1 MTTQNGVALALMA
14 TMAYVV
20 KGEAAEKGGER
31 VVVGTLPVNI
41 PTLAA
46 FGIEAEPVKFDEI
59 GLPVYGTDELNY
71 LQKSVT
77 NQAMVKVRTFLQKNS
92 IEVKPGKKLPE
103 TLAEYIAS
111 DSDRGAARREKGEA
125 IKLFGEW
132 VVSKGKAQAVVDY
145 LCGALANADSFKTQ
159 PENKRNMVAD
169 ALVKFLEEKND
180 VLSSFQQGYL
190 SDAAEVILTGEVIA
204 DDDLQF

>member
-1 MTTQNGVALALMA
+1 MTTSHTLALMVA
-14 TMAYVV
+14 MSYVV

-31 VVVGTLPVNI
+31 PVIGTLAVNI

-46 FGIEAEPVKFDEI
+46 FGIAAEPAKFDEI
-59 GLPVYGTDELNY
+59 GLPVYGNDELDY
-71 LQKSVT
+71 LQKAVT
-77 NQAMVKVRTFLQKNS
+77 NQAMVKVRTFLQKGS
-92 IEVKPGKKLPE
+92 VEVKPGKKLPE

-132 VVSKGKAQAVVDY
+132 IVGKGKPQAVVEY
-145 LCGALANADSFKTQ
+145 LTGALANADSFKTQ

-169 ALVKFLEEKND
+169 AILKFMEEAGE
-180 VLSSFQQGYL
+180 VLSSFQSGYL
-190 SDAAEVILTGEVIA
+190 ADAVEVIVTGEVIA
-204 DDDLQF
+204 DDDLAF

>member
-1 MTTQNGVALALMA
+1 MTTSNTSLALMVA
-14 TMAYVV
+14 MAYVV
-20 KGEAAEKGGER
+20 KGEAKEKGGER
-31 VVVGTLPVNI
+31 PVVGTLAVNI

-46 FGIEAEPVKFDEI
+46 FGIEAEPVKFDDI
-59 GLPVYGTDELNY
+59 GLPVYGSDELNY

-92 IEVKPGKKLPE
+92 VEVKPGKKLPE

-169 ALVKFLEEKND
+169 AIVKFLEESAE